1 MDWNCIVFFVSTW
14 SHLHHCHVGD
24 PDAAVDAAADA
35 DEQPEEADK
44 TLMAVEPE
52 NTMGDILEMS
62 RGDNNMSYGP
72 VCLRE
77 DGLPRRG
84 YTGRKAV

>member
-1 MDWNCIVFFVSTW
+1 MVTSPPQR
-14 SHLHHCHVGD
+14 HVGD

-35 DEQPEEADK
+35 EEQPEEADK

-62 RGDNNMSYGP
+62 RGDNNMS
-72 VCLRE
+72 C
-77 DGLPRRG
+77 RG
-84 YTGRKAV
+84 NPPFDDPPFRSYMVLYV

>member
-1 MDWNCIVFFVSTW
+1 MDWKCIRFLLSQMVTPSPQRR
-14 SHLHHCHVGD
+14 VGD

-62 RGDNNMSYGP
+62 RGDNNMSGSDPPFRSKYEN
-72 VCLRE
+72 V
-77 DGLPRRG
+77 
-84 YTGRKAV
+84 